1 MFYVL
6 IFDVFYVFMIWF
18 MYVLLCFVII
28 FFVFICFVYIV
39 LYMCLYGFCY
49 VCFCF
54 ICKFKLYFVRFIV
67 YVKLMLIMKFKDIY
81 LLVSKLIYILGFD
94 VFLRFSDS
102 CDWYVWFLA
111 FGWVCYGVEG
121 ILIKLVKDYCCRYIE

>member
-39 LYMCLYGFCY
+39 LCLYGFCY

-121 ILIKLVKDYCCRYIE
+121 ISIKLVKDYCCRYIE